1 MLSAAVAHGV
11 LSIEGTGRADTIVL
25 TMDSPRTLRVRV
37 GETESTFLKKSF
49 GKIRIIAGRGEDLVT
64 IGSDANPI
72 TLPVKVSGGAGSDTI
87 IGGAGNDKLNG
98 GAGADQIAG
107 GAGDDTV
114 TGDNG
119 NDDLHGGDG
128 RDSLS
133 GGRGDDELHD
143 DAGRDAVF
151 GNAGDDHC
159 YYHDDVKQFRDAAKA
174 EQTYAEPT
182 FQVTRGTAG
191 HLVLN
196 TCPLYAPDGSPMTGG
211 LVKAGGSTLVLAGN
225 VLGQWGGDGL
235 NVSHAY
241 VPHFDLPGGSFVGS
255 GSGSI
260 GILSGSVVNS
270 GTINLVNLACNGT
283 FTKSGSGTLT
293 LNTNNTYTGVTTIN
307 GGTLQLTGSSTSG
320 SATNVIVGAT
330 SGVNSSGGTLT
341 ISSTGSITGTT
352 TLNGGP
358 LQFTGSVTSVIPAGN
373 LGIVTIGGLTFN
385 GGLPTNPTPINPLLL
400 DAGSIITAPDG
411 STHTLAAGELLTV
424 VGPSKITAAGGQ
436 SITLSNGITLHITG
450 RPNASGGDTTT
461 MDTTT
466 VDPTTGNTT
475 TGDPT
480 TGNTTTGDTTTA
492 DPTTGNTTTGD
503 TTTGDTTTGDPTTP
517 PVDPADPTPTPPTDQ
532 A

>member
-1 MLSAAVAHGV
+1 MEPRRMLSAAVAHGV

-37 GETESTFLKKSF
+37 GDTESTFLKKSF
-49 GKIRIIAGRGEDLVT
+49 GKIRIVAGRGEDLVT

-72 TLPVKVSGGAGSDTI
+72 TLPVEVSGGAGSDTI

-107 GAGDDTV
+107 GAGDDSI

-133 GGRGDDELHD
+133 GGKGDDELHD

-182 FQVTRGTAG
+182 FQVMRGAAG
-191 HLVLN
+191 DLVLN
-196 TCPLYAPDGSPMTGG
+196 ICPLYAPDGSPMTGG

-235 NVSHAY
+235 DVSHAF

-260 GILSGSVVNS
+260 NFTSGSIVGS
-270 GTINLVNLACNGT
+270 GSINLLNLTGSSAL
-283 FTKSGSGTLT
+283 TKSGSGTLT

-307 GGTLQLTGSSTSG
+307 GGSAQLTGSSTSG
-320 SATNVIVGAT
+320 SASNVIVGAT
-330 SGVNSSGGTLT
+330 SGLT
-341 ISSTGSITGTT
+341 ISGGLIAGGT
-352 TLNGGP
+352 TLNGGAI
-358 LQFTGSVTSVIPAGN
+358 QVTGGSAGN
-373 LGIVTIGGLTFN
+373 IGTVPVGGLS
-385 GGLPTNPTPINPLLL
+385 GGIINISSPTIPTAVTPFLL
-400 DAGSIITAPDG
+400 DAGSVITAPDG
-411 STHTLAAGELLTV
+411 SAHTLAAGESLTV
-424 VGPSKITAAGGQ
+424 VGPSTITSPSGR
-436 SITLSNGITLHITG
+436 SITLSNGFTLHITG
-450 RPNASGGDTTT
+450 RPDASGGDTTT
-461 MDTTT
+461 GDKTTTT
-466 VDPTTGNTT
+466 VDPGPTT
-475 TGDPT
+475 TGDPNPT
-480 TGNTTTGDTTTA
+480 PTPTTTSTGDLTSTPTGNS
-492 DPTTGNTTTGD
+492 
-503 TTTGDTTTGDPTTP
+503 
-517 PVDPADPTPTPPTDQ
+517 DPTPTPTGNSDPTPTPIGNSDPTPTPIDP